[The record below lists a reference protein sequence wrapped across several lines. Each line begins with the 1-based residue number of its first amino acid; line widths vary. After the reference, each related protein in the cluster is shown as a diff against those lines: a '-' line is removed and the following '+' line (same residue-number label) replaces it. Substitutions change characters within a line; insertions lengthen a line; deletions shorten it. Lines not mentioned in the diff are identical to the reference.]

1 MGSILNIG
9 ARALLADQAA
19 LQTIGNNIAN
29 VNTPGYS
36 RQQVQLQTVAGQY
49 TGSGYFGNGVDVQ
62 TVTRT
67 YSSFLTQQAAA
78 AQAVAAGDSAH
89 LSSLNTLQN
98 LFPTGTT
105 DLGSL
110 VSNLMNSFN
119 SIVSAPSDASART
132 VTLSD
137 ASQVASTFQ
146 STQTQI
152 DQLVTG
158 TRSQLQNDATAI
170 NSLAQQIATVN
181 QSIAGAQGSG
191 QPPNDLLD
199 QRDQLIRQLNQ
210 YIQTTQIPASDG
222 TVGVFVAGS
231 QPLVLGTTVSPVSIT
246 NNQFNDPE
254 SAQLTITVAG
264 SSRALDDST
273 LGGGEVS
280 GLLKFTNSDLSDA
293 TTQLGRMAQ
302 AISQQMNTQQEL
314 GVDLN
319 GNAGTALFSLA
330 NMPNGLASQSN
341 TGTAVLSVSA
351 QTNPSGAP
359 SFQASNYQVNFTS
372 ATAGTITRL
381 SDGTSTA
388 FTLTAPANQIQIDG
402 LNITLASGTPATGD
416 QFLVQPFNAA
426 AATINNALTSPTALA
441 MASPVSASA
450 GTSNLGTLALQSLTA
465 LSNPSPA
472 AVTLTF
478 TGANTYTRSDTGA
491 TVYTYTPGTAIA
503 YSAAAPTT
511 GWSLTLS
518 GTPQNGDTYTIGP
531 NSYPQLDATNAQ
543 SMANLANQALFNG
556 SRLIDG
562 YASVLADV
570 GTRVQTA
577 QTSSTTSQGIAS
589 SLETQRTSVSGVNL
603 DEEAARMI
611 QFQQAYQASS
621 KMMSVAQSLFQS
633 LIQDMNAA

>member
-1 MGSILNIG
+1 MASILNIG
-9 ARALLADQAA
+9 ARALLADSAA

-36 RQQVQLQTVAGQY
+36 RQSVALQTVAGQF

-67 YSSFLTQQAAA
+67 YSGFLTQQAAI
-78 AQAVAAGDSAH
+78 AQSVSSSDSTH
-89 LSSLNTLQN
+89 LSSLNTLEN

-105 DLGSL
+105 GLGTQ
-110 VSNLMNSFN
+110 VSNLMNSFT

-137 ASQVASTFQ
+137 ANQMTTTFQ
-146 STQTQI
+146 SMQGQI
-152 DQLVTG
+152 GQLVTG
-158 TRSQLQNDATAI
+158 TQTQLQDDATAI
-170 NSLAQQIATVN
+170 NSLANQIASVN

-199 QRDQLIRQLNQ
+199 QRDQLIRNLNQ

-222 TVGVFVAGS
+222 TVGVFIAGS

-246 NNQFNDPE
+246 KNQFNDPA

-264 SSRALDDST
+264 SARALADTT
-273 LGGGEVS
+273 LGGGSVS
-280 GLLKFTNSDLSDA
+280 ALLKFNNSDLADA

-302 AISQQMNTQQEL
+302 AISQQMNTQQQL
-314 GVDLN
+314 GLDLN
-319 GNAGTALFSLA
+319 GNPGSPLFSLA
-330 NMPNGLASQSN
+330 SMPNGYAASAN
-341 TGTAVLSVSA
+341 TGNAVFSVAA

-359 SFQASNYQVNFTS
+359 SFKATNYQISFTS

-381 SDGTSTA
+381 SDGSSTA

-402 LNITLASGTPATGD
+402 LNITLASGAAATGD
-416 QFLVQPFNAA
+416 QFLVKPFNSAA
-426 AATINNALTSPTALA
+426 STITTALTSPTALA
-441 MASPVSASA
+441 MASPVSATS
-450 GTSNLGTLALQSLTA
+450 GTSNLGTLTLNSLTP

-478 TGANTYTRSDTGA
+478 TSASTYTRSDTGA
-491 TVYTYTPGTAIA
+491 TVYTYTPGGSILYNGAT
-503 YSAAAPTT
+503 PNT
-511 GWSLTLS
+511 GWSLSLS
-518 GTPQNGDTYTIGP
+518 GTPKNGDTYTVGP
-531 NSYPQLDATNAQ
+531 NAYPQLDATNAQ
-543 SMANLANQALFNG
+543 SMANLANQALFDG

-562 YASVLADV
+562 YAGVLADI

-577 QTSSTTSQGIAS
+577 QTAATTSKGIAD
-589 SLETQRTSVSGVNL
+589 SLEKQRTSVSGVNL

-621 KMMSVAQSLFQS
+621 KMLSIAQSLFQN